1 MNYLLSSKTEKKG
14 LLMMWNYMDIIVALM
29 SFGSRKMTKDVSFL
43 FHRLNIL
50 EHLVTMRLSN
60 KLC

>member
-1 MNYLLSSKTEKKG
+1 
-14 LLMMWNYMDIIVALM
+14 MMWNYMDIIVALM
-29 SFGSRKMTKDVSFL
+29 SFGLKRTTKDAFSL

-60 KLC
+60 RLLKGCL

>member
-14 LLMMWNYMDIIVALM
+14 LLMMWSCMDIIVALM
-29 SFGSRKMTKDVSFL
+29 SFGLKRTTKDAFSL

-50 EHLVTMRLSN
+50 ELHSSITMN
-60 KLC
+60 K

>member
-1 MNYLLSSKTEKKG
+1 
-14 LLMMWNYMDIIVALM
+14 MDIIVALM
-29 SFGSRKMTKDVSFL
+29 SFGLKRTIKDVSFL

-60 KLC
+60 RLLKGCL